1 MSDEKHEAE
10 AIDEPDLDSTSA
22 SDSDAAGDPGV
33 KKGPTPV
40 AMMAMVAVALLA
52 VLLVVLF
59 RSAGGS
65 DAGSSDGADPEL
77 LKLRAEIEASR
88 AEVNRQLVELGRP
101 PRDGGMESVD
111 EIAGRLKKDS
121 DALIAITKRFQ
132 EMLVEQDS
140 AEGTTRSELL
150 RIEQSRQSLIEEVSR
165 LRHELELAKRSGSDQ
180 DLMLRQIETLRSE
193 RDALTSSLAEARSKL
208 QGIGNVPDAAEVE
221 ALQRRLSETSAAKE
235 FFEDRVTEL
244 ERKIE
249 SLKAEAE

>member
-1 MSDEKHEAE
+1 MPDEQHEAE
-10 AIDEPDLDSTSA
+10 SIDEADLDSLIA
-22 SDSDAAGDPGV
+22 ADSGPEEDPAV

-40 AMMAMVAVALLA
+40 TMMAVVAIALLA
-52 VLLVVLF
+52 VLLIVLF
-59 RSAGGS
+59 RSAGGPET
-65 DAGSSDGADPEL
+65 GSSDSTDPEL
-77 LKLRAEIEASR
+77 LKLRAEVEASR
-88 AEVNRQLVELGRP
+88 GEVNRQLIELGRP
-101 PRDGGMESVD
+101 PRDGGSESVD

-165 LRHELELAKRSGSDQ
+165 LRQELELAKRSGDDQ
-180 DLMLRQIETLRSE
+180 DLMLRQIDALRSE

-208 QGIGNVPDAAEVE
+208 QGMGKTPDAAEVE
-221 ALQRRLSETSAAKE
+221 ALQRRLTETLSAKK

-244 ERKIE
+244 EQK
-249 SLKAEAE
+249 LEALEPEFE